1 LGFDGKPVAGATV
14 SFTGQGQPQ
23 WQSRDAKSGSNGH
36 FSFDG
41 VCEGP
46 VTVQAR
52 SNNLQGNGYLQGNVP
67 AQGGDTNVVV
77 RLGVNLVNLSG
88 SGPPPKPPRRISGTV
103 RDPAGAPAAGV
114 ALLLWPIHGGQRI
127 EGQTDTGGRYEF
139 NWQAQPGG
147 EDGDLL
153 MARDL
158 ERGLAAI
165 QPVDPKTTNLDLSLQ
180 EGLTLSTHALDSD
193 GRPVSGVV
201 ATVTLWGPAPP
212 IGNSGGTVGITL
224 NPQDIKTDLQGRLR
238 LTGLPQGK
246 KYTLRFEAAGY
257 TSSALNVE
265 AEETQTNLLQLP
277 PVVLGQTDR
286 NVAGMVLGAD
296 GKPAAGIELMLF
308 RPGLFKKTTSDST
321 GHFAFDELSLGPVTI
336 EFHPDNFN
344 SIPPAYRG
352 DAQSE
357 GGGMASYGSSF
368 SGTPYLYYN
377 GSAEAMGGDTNVVI
391 QLHVNTNRFA
401 PPVSVTTSGTV
412 FDPSGAPAPGV
423 LVSMPPLANSSR
435 PIQTDPAG

>member
-1 LGFDGKPVAGATV
+1 
-14 SFTGQGQPQ
+14 
-23 WQSRDAKSGSNGH
+23 
-36 FSFDG
+36 
-41 VCEGP
+41 
-46 VTVQAR
+46 
-52 SNNLQGNGYLQGNVP
+52 
-67 AQGGDTNVVV
+67 
-77 RLGVNLVNLSG
+77 
-88 SGPPPKPPRRISGTV
+88 
-103 RDPAGAPAAGV
+103 
-114 ALLLWPIHGGQRI
+114 
-127 EGQTDTGGRYEF
+127 
-139 NWQAQPGG
+139 
-147 EDGDLL
+147 
-153 MARDL
+153 
-158 ERGLAAI
+158 
-165 QPVDPKTTNLDLSLQ
+165 
-180 EGLTLSTHALDSD
+180 
-193 GRPVSGVV
+193 
-201 ATVTLWGPAPP
+201 
-212 IGNSGGTVGITL
+212 
-224 NPQDIKTDLQGRLR
+224 
-238 LTGLPQGK
+238 
-246 KYTLRFEAAGY
+246 
-257 TSSALNVE
+257 
-265 AEETQTNLLQLP
+265 
-277 PVVLGQTDR
+277 VLGQTDR

-435 PIQTDPAG
+435 PIQTDPAGKYKMSWGTMPGPRNMPNKVYLLGRDLEHNLAVIAEMDATTKNLDLHLQPGLTLSGAAQDSEGKPVSSAIVQLMLYPAGPGFLWNRLPATNVSAQGLFSFSALPQGGRYDVLVAAAGYGSNDISLPANQTGTNQIQLPPIVLKPANRQVAGQVIGLDGKPCWGAEMSVTGEGQPYSSAGHTDSNGHFVIKEVCGGLVSVRASLAPSVSSSRNGYVAGFLQAHGGDTNVVVKLGLSNGVPIMGPRGIGQPPANPPPPTAPRTGP